1 MSNEQPGTDPR
12 VDRDRVVPVGS
23 QSARQ
28 HRPRMVPFLATGA
41 IIGAI
46 IGIAL
51 SFNGPNSQV
60 ASPGQEMIVLG
71 GAGALV
77 FGMVGA
83 VIYLFAE
90 WRSLRRR

>member
-1 MSNEQPGTDPR
+1 M
-12 VDRDRVVPVGS
+12 PVGA
-23 QSARQ
+23 QR
-28 HRPRMVPFLATGA
+28 RGPRMVPFLATGA

-46 IGIAL
+46 IGVVL
-51 SFNGPNSQV
+51 SVTGPTSQV

-77 FGMVGA
+77 CGMLGA
-83 VIYLFAE
+83 VLYLLAE